1 MACSAVLQDC
11 CRAGFLRPQRPGAEP
26 LATDSFHF
34 KRTTV
39 AGQSRCSKAGSLEVR
54 DLSEAEAL
62 EFLRLR
68 DIPGKAAA
76 QVVDVA
82 GGRLLEL
89 LAATEVLQQG
99 GTAQGDQDS
108 PCLFVSARKL
118 ESMS

>member
-1 MACSAVLQDC
+1 M
-11 CRAGFLRPQRPGAEP
+11 
-26 LATDSFHF
+26 
-34 KRTTV
+34 
-39 AGQSRCSKAGSLEVR
+39 R

-68 DIPGKAAA
+68 GIPRKAAA

-99 GTAQGDQDS
+99 GSAQGDRGLL
-108 PCLFVSARKL
+108 CLLPLVHVLKCIP
-118 ESMS
+118 